1 MSPQEVQAQDKRKL
15 EKEPAAAV
23 PAPVVVPD
31 TDIVET
37 NSGQSVIL
45 EMPGADKANVDRVED
60 GTLPIDGRLNFAKYD
75 GMQPVYGEY
84 RIGRHR
90 RSFSFSN
97 KIGQSKVGTEME
109 DGVLTVALPK
119 VEEDKPRTMAL
130 G

>member
-1 MSPQEVQAQDKRKL
+1 MSPQEVQAQDNREL
-15 EKEPAAAV
+15 EKEPAATV
-23 PAPVVVPD
+23 PAHVVVPD
-31 TDIVET
+31 TDIAET
-37 NSGQSVIL
+37 NSGQSV
-45 EMPGADKANVDRVED
+45 EMPGTNKANVDRVED

-75 GMQPVYGEY
+75 SMQPVYSEY

-90 RSFSFSN
+90 RSFSLSN
-97 KIGQSKVGTEME
+97 KIGQSKVGTEMK